1 MKTLRYRVG
10 SHDFRITLSEKTG
23 NVVSVTTDGHPHQPP
38 ADAMPRYA
46 TAVCLALLQ
55 YEVEEVHDDEE
66 TGITITHNGG
76 FWSDPAEMFNKL
88 NN

>member
-1 MKTLRYRVG
+1 
-10 SHDFRITLSEKTG
+10 
-23 NVVSVTTDGHPHQPP
+23 
-38 ADAMPRYA
+38 MPRYA